1 MTDDKNPHAKLIEE
15 LRAAVS
21 KSPDGARRERLLAI
35 LHKLEHS
42 HGTESFGEHVRALI
56 REAEVDAFE
65 IAPFMSRLSGL
76 LP

>member
-1 MTDDKNPHAKLIEE
+1 MTDDRNPHAKLIEE
-15 LRAAVS
+15 LRTAIS
-21 KSPDGARRERLLAI
+21 RSPDGARRERLLAI

-42 HGTESFGEHVRALI
+42 HGTESFGEHVKALI
-56 REAEVDAFE
+56 QEAEVDAAG